1 MDTESEKKLTKAE
14 QAAMRRNQII
24 DTALKL
30 FSEKGFGNTT
40 IKDISETAGTSLGL
54 MYHYFAGKDE
64 LLVAV
69 FEKHS
74 FLEPLRKTLT
84 IKGNKPVRDVLYE
97 IALKFYKLLISR
109 RELVNIV
116 LNEMRI
122 NPSLN
127 KAWSAIPAEG
137 IRLISEYLEA
147 NITAGNLKPHN
158 TAIAAHTMMY
168 TAIMHFISQDFF
180 PASNLTTEQYLKQAI
195 DIFMDGIAK
204 KP

>member
-40 IKDISETAGTSLGL
+40 IKDISEAAGTSLGL

-122 NPSLN
+122 NPSFN
-127 KAWSAIPAEG
+127 KAWSAIGRRNQADK
-137 IRLISEYLEA
+137 RISRA
-147 NITAGNLKPHN
+147 NN
-158 TAIAAHTMMY
+158 AARKSETSQHRYCCTY
-168 TAIMHFISQDFF
+168 RDVHGDYAFYISRFF
-180 PASNLTTEQYLKQAI
+180 PRQQSHNRTI
-195 DIFMDGIAK
+195 
-204 KP
+204 P